1 MSRHFVQQAT
11 TEKKRNAAKR
21 SSAVSPM
28 GSVGFESLALLTE
41 GAGLEGAG
49 PPAGGFVGS
58 LPEFDWVSDMK
69 SRKRRVVKRERR
81 EVYVESCFAPRL
93 LEAHNLLKS
102 VPDRR

>member
-1 MSRHFVQQAT
+1 MGGFGTRGCAAS
-11 TEKKRNAAKR
+11 KRNDTKC
-21 SSAVSPM
+21 SSAVSLM
-28 GSVGFESLALLTE
+28 GNVGFESSALLTE